1 MMALL
6 QQAGA
11 LLVSQPPT
19 PAGRASV
26 GDESACAFVLGK
38 TSINCGTS
46 SLALCHM
53 FNPAHQCESF
63 FQLILRLCD

>member
-1 MMALL
+1 MIALL
-6 QQAGA
+6 ATAGA
-11 LLVSQPPT
+11 LLVSRPPA

-26 GDESACAFVLGK
+26 GTFLLGL

-53 FNPAHQCESF
+53 LDLAHQCESF
-63 FQLILRLCD
+63 SQLILRLCH